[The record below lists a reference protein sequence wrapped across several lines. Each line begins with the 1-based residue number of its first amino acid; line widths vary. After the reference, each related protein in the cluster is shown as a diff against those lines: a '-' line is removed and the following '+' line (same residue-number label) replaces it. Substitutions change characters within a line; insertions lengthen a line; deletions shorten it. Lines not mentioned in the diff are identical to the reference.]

1 MGVLLRWCFMVSYVS
16 SGNGNREMIICVP
29 GPWENR
35 SDFARRV
42 FALEPSGRYTFAG
55 GVLADVQHQDEIQVQ
70 FLGPHPRMAEAFEAA
85 TRGDLPSDVAS
96 AIAAHRSSIY
106 LRFPSN
112 VIEERLRI
120 LKFTEL
126 AKRLGGIALKLE
138 SCGVGHWWERWFKL
152 LASKN
157 EFDWYC
163 AVVMLLAGDDRY
175 YSCGMHHF
183 GLADSTVE
191 KRMVIRQAANL
202 INKFNYWRII
212 NHRTLRSSEIL
223 RLDESGARFRLSW
236 EPDRLNPEGDLFHN
250 PHGLWLLRED

>member
-1 MGVLLRWCFMVSYVS
+1 
-16 SGNGNREMIICVP
+16 MIICVP

-55 GVLADVQHQDEIQVQ
+55 GVLADVQHQDQIQVE
-70 FLGPHPRMAEAFEAA
+70 FLGQHPRMREAFEAA

-112 VIEERLRI
+112 VVEERLRI

-126 AKRLGGIALKLE
+126 AKRLGGIAMKLE
-138 SCGVGHWWERWFKL
+138 SCGVGHWWERWFQL

-157 EFDWYC
+157 KFDWYC

-212 NHRTLRSSEIL
+212 NHQTLRSSEIL
-223 RLDESGARFRLSW
+223 RLDESGARFRLLW

-250 PHGLWLLRED
+250 PHGIWLLREDLTAFHHP